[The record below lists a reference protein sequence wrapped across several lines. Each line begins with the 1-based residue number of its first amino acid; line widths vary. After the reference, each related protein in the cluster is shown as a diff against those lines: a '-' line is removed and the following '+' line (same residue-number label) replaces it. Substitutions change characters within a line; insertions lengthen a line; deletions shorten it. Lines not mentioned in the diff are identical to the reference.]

1 MATVLIFAAVLAP
14 IITGLVEMIKKA
26 VNVPLNFVP
35 VIALLVG
42 LLIGFV
48 AQPFT
53 DLDYINRL
61 WAGGLAGLASV
72 GLFEVVKQRD
82 GQSKEEEF

>member
-1 MATVLIFAAVLAP
+1 MADVLIFAGILTP

-42 LLIGFV
+42 LLIGFA

-53 DLDYINRL
+53 DLDYINRF

-72 GLFEVVKQRD
+72 GLFEVVKQRE